1 MNSQIKYG
9 FKKEWCQYTR
19 TFRLGGVILGILSF
33 ALADPLM
40 YKLLNIMMGLLTQL
54 PESTNASI
62 SIDAGG
68 YGELMG
74 TATEAMNDAGTVF
87 SVTMSEFCAT
97 SVLIVMLILMSASG
111 GEQKKRATI
120 IPSCCGLKYMNY
132 LIPKFILYPL
142 SVFGVTFVSTLC
154 AGGLCNMLFDDN
166 KISVGIMFLGA
177 FFTSVYVM
185 FVITVYMAIGLC
197 TSKPGLVT
205 VLIYIGMSLVMIILG
220 SLGLDGFN
228 PFTLRLVVAGALT
241 NKDYP
246 FSLSDNAAS
255 LTVGVVLSFVI
266 MVVMFFLTY
275 AVLNAKK
282 INNREDKPEF

>member
-9 FKKEWCQYTR
+9 FKKEWSQYTR
-19 TFRLGGVILGILSF
+19 TFRLGGVILGIFSF

-40 YKLLNIMMGLLTQL
+40 YKLVNVMMQLIAEMPGTTSASVNI
-54 PESTNASI
+54 S
-62 SIDAGG
+62 AGG
-68 YGELMG
+68 YGEAMEIAAG
-74 TATEAMNDAGTVF
+74 AMNDAGMIF
-87 SVTMSEFCAT
+87 AVTMSEFCAT

-142 SVFGVTFVSTLC
+142 SVFVITFVSTLC

-177 FFTSVYVM
+177 FLTSVYVM
-185 FVITVYMAIGLC
+185 FTITVYMAIGLC

-205 VLIYIGMSLVMIILG
+205 VFIYIGTSLVMVILQ
-220 SLGLDGFN
+220 SLELTGFN
-228 PFTLRLVVAGALT
+228 PFTLRIIIAGSLT
-241 NKDYP
+241 SVG

-255 LTVGVVLSFVI
+255 IIVGVVLSFVI
-266 MVVMFFLTY
+266 MVMMFFLTY

>member
-19 TFRLGGVILGILSF
+19 TFRLGGVILGIFSF

-40 YKLLNIMMGLLTQL
+40 FKMLGVMMELMSQMAETT
-54 PESTNASI
+54 SASI
-62 SIDAGG
+62 SIDASG
-68 YGELMG
+68 YGEMMG
-74 TATEAMNDAGTVF
+74 AATETMNNAGYVF
-87 SVTMSEFCAT
+87 AATMNEFCAT

-142 SVFGVTFVSTLC
+142 SVFGITFVSTLC
-154 AGGLCNMLFDDN
+154 AGGLCNMMFDDN
-166 KISVGIMFLGA
+166 KVSVGIMFLGA
-177 FFTSVYVM
+177 FLTSVFVM
-185 FVITVYMAIGLC
+185 FIITVYMAIGLC

-205 VLIYIGMSLVMIILG
+205 VLVYIGMSLVMVILG
-220 SLGLDGFN
+220 SLELDGFN
-228 PFTLRLVVAGALT
+228 PFTLRMVIAGPLT
-241 NKDYP
+241 SEY

-255 LTVGVVLSFVI
+255 ITVGVVLSFVI
-266 MVVMFFLTY
+266 MAVMFFLTY

>member
-9 FKKEWCQYTR
+9 FKKEWSQYTR
-19 TFRLGGVILGILSF
+19 TFRLGGVILGIFSF

-40 YKLLNIMMGLLTQL
+40 YKLVNVMMQLIAEMPGTTSASVNI
-54 PESTNASI
+54 S
-62 SIDAGG
+62 AGG
-68 YGELMG
+68 YGEAMEIAAG
-74 TATEAMNDAGTVF
+74 AMNDAGMIF
-87 SVTMSEFCAT
+87 AVTMSEFCAT

-142 SVFGVTFVSTLC
+142 SVFVITFVSTLC

-177 FFTSVYVM
+177 FLTSVYVM
-185 FVITVYMAIGLC
+185 FTITVYMAIGLC

-205 VLIYIGMSLVMIILG
+205 VFIYIGTSLVMVILQ
-220 SLGLDGFN
+220 SLELTGFN
-228 PFTLRLVVAGALT
+228 PFTLRIIIAGSLT
-241 NKDYP
+241 SVG

-255 LTVGVVLSFVI
+255 IIVGVVLSFVI
-266 MVVMFFLTY
+266 MVLLFLLTY